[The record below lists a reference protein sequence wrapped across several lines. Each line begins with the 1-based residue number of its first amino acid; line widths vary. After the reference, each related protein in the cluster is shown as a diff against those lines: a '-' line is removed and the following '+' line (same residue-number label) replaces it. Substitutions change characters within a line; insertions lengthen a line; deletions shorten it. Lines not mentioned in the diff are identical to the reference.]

1 LSVYLFIPFWT
12 EPKNRKVYEPIE
24 RTVKPF
30 GTSARINIPK
40 KYIDKRTY
48 VLILED

>member
-1 LSVYLFIPFWT
+1 M
-12 EPKNRKVYEPIE
+12 RKISIVKGKFVLEDKAVEMLE

-30 GTSARINIPK
+30 GTSARVNIPK

-48 VLILED
+48 VIILDD

>member
-1 LSVYLFIPFWT
+1 M
-12 EPKNRKVYEPIE
+12 RKIKLENKKFNLEDDVEEFIE

-40 KYIDKRTY
+40 KYIGKRTY
-48 VLILED
+48 VLILND

>member
-1 LSVYLFIPFWT
+1 M
-12 EPKNRKVYEPIE
+12 RKTTLENGKFKLEDCVIELIE

-30 GTSARINIPK
+30 GTSARVNIPK
-40 KYIDKRTY
+40 KYINKRTY